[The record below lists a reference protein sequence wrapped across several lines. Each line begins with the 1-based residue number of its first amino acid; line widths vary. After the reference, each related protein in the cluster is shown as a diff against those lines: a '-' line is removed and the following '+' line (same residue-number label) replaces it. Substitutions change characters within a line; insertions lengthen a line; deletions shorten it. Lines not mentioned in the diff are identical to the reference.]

1 MAQTQEREKLL
12 RQIRVARGDEPADL
26 VLRGADYLDV
36 FGCTFQRGDIAIAD
50 GQIVG
55 VGDYRGK
62 EEWDLTGKTVCPGF
76 IDAHIHLESSLVLP
90 SAFAEAV
97 IPHGTTGVVTDPHE
111 IANVMG
117 VDGIRYILE
126 ATEGLPLHV
135 WVMLPSC
142 VPATPDD
149 ESGAVLLADDL
160 TSLYDH
166 PRVLG
171 LAEMMNYVGVV
182 AGDDAVLDKL
192 ASARARGKT
201 IDGHAPGLTGHAL
214 NAYVLSGVG
223 TDHECGAETEAFEKL
238 RLGQMI
244 LIREGT
250 AARNL
255 DQLMPLLRSPGASRC
270 AFCSDDKH
278 PGDIV
283 KSGHLDQLVRRAI
296 EAGVRPEVALSAAS
310 YHAASH
316 FRLHGKG
323 AVAPGYDADLVVL
336 SDVTNCTV
344 ERVLIGGRQVSGGE
358 TTVAWEP
365 PTVDPA
371 LEARARDTFHLPPL
385 RAEQLTLTGPTGVI
399 GLNGGSIITEN
410 RGKALPDIPADILK
424 AVVAERHHN
433 TGHVGVG
440 LLHGY
445 GLREGAVATSIAHD
459 SHNIIGV
466 GCTDEDIVFAVNR
479 VAENHGG
486 IVVVRDGKVLAEVPL
501 AIAGLISEEPLTVVD
516 MKLEHAKRAAYSL
529 GVATDIDPFMT
540 LSFISLIVI
549 PSLRLNTKGLFD
561 VDHWRYLDP
570 PTE

>member
-1 MAQTQEREKLL
+1 MSQTKEREALL
-12 RQIRVARGDEPADL
+12 RMLRVARGDEPADL
-26 VLRGADYLDV
+26 VLRGAIYLDV
-36 FGCTFQRGDIAIAD
+36 FGCTFQQGDIAVAD
-50 GQIVG
+50 GKIVG
-55 VGDYRGK
+55 IGDYRGK
-62 EEWDLTGKTVCPGF
+62 RELDLTGKTVCPGF
-76 IDAHIHLESSLVLP
+76 IDAHIHLESSLILP
-90 SAFAEAV
+90 SAFAQAV

-117 VDGIRYILE
+117 VDGIRYILQ
-126 ATEGLPLHV
+126 ATEGLPLNV

-149 ESGAVLLADDL
+149 ESGAELYAEDL
-160 TSLYDH
+160 QPLYEH

-171 LAEMMNYVGVV
+171 LAEMMNYVGTV
-182 AGDDAVLDKL
+182 AGDKAVLDKL
-192 ASARARGKT
+192 TAARTRGRR
-201 IDGHAPGLTGHAL
+201 IDGHAPSLSGKDL
-214 NAYVLSGVG
+214 NAYVLSGVSS
-223 TDHECGAETEAFEKL
+223 DHECCTEAEAFEKL

-255 DQLMPLLRSPGASRC
+255 DPLMPLLRSPGASRC

-283 KSGHLDQLVRRAI
+283 KNGHLDQLVRRAI

-310 YHAASH
+310 YHAAQH
-316 FRLHGKG
+316 FGLHGKG

-344 ERVLIGGRQVSGGE
+344 ERVLLGGREVWDGE
-358 TTVAWEP
+358 TLAPFDP
-365 PTVDPA
+365 PAVDA
-371 LEARARDTFHLPPL
+371 ELEARARDTFHLPPL
-385 RAEQLTLTGPTGVI
+385 TAERLKLHGPTGVI
-399 GLNGGSIITEN
+399 GLVSGNIVTES
-410 RGKALPDIPADILK
+410 RGKALPNIPADILK
-424 AVVAERHHN
+424 TVVAERHRN

-466 GCTDEDIVFAVNR
+466 GCSDEDIVFAVNR

-516 MKLEHAKRAAYSL
+516 MKLEHAKRAAFSL

-561 VDHWRYLDP
+561 VDHWRYLDA
-570 PTE
+570 

>member
-1 MAQTQEREKLL
+1 MAQKQEREKLL

-26 VLRGADYLDV
+26 VLRGATYLDV
-36 FGCTFQRGDIAIAD
+36 FGSTFQKGDVAIAD

-55 VGDYRGK
+55 IGEYQGK
-62 EEWDLTGKTVCPGF
+62 QELDLTGKTICPGF
-76 IDAHIHLESSLVLP
+76 IDAHIHLESSLVQP
-90 SAFAEAV
+90 SEFAGAV
-97 IPHGTTGVVTDPHE
+97 LPHGTTGLIVDPHE

-126 ATEGLPLHV
+126 ATEGLPLNV

-142 VPATPDD
+142 VPATPND
-149 ESGAVLLADDL
+149 ESGAELLADDL
-160 TSLYDH
+160 QPLYDH

-171 LAEMMNYVGVV
+171 LAEMMNYVGAV
-182 AGDDAVLDKL
+182 AGDETVMDKL
-192 ASARARGKT
+192 MSAREHGKR

-214 NAYVLSGVG
+214 NAYVLSGVS
-223 TDHECGAETEAFEKL
+223 TDHECCVEAEAFEKL
-238 RLGQMI
+238 RRGQMI

-255 DQLMPLLRSPGASRC
+255 DPLMPLLRSPGASRC

-296 EAGVRPEVALSAAS
+296 EADVRPEVALSAAS
-310 YHAASH
+310 FHAARH
-316 FRLHGKG
+316 FGLQGKG

-344 ERVLIGGRQVSGGE
+344 ERVFIGGREVFDGE
-358 TTVAWEP
+358 TTEEWDP
-365 PTVDPA
+365 PKVDPA

-385 RAEQLTLTGPTGVI
+385 KAEQLKLHGPTGVI
-399 GLNGGSIITEN
+399 GLVGGNIITIN
-410 RGKALPDIPADILK
+410 KGKSRPNIPADVLK
-424 AVVAERHHN
+424 AVVAERHRN

-440 LLHGY
+440 LLNGY

-466 GCTDEDIVFAVNR
+466 GCSDEDIVFAVNR
-479 VAENHGG
+479 VAENRGG

-549 PSLRLNTKGLFD
+549 PSLRLNTRGLFD
-561 VDHWRYLDP
+561 VDHWRYLEP

>member
-1 MAQTQEREKLL
+1 MAQTKEREDLL

-26 VLRGADYLDV
+26 VLKNAGYLDV
-36 FGCTFQRGDIAIAD
+36 FGCTFQKGDIAIAD
-50 GQIVG
+50 GRIVG

-62 EEWDLTGKTVCPGF
+62 EEWDMTGKTVCPGF

-97 IPHGTTGVVTDPHE
+97 IPHGTTGVITDPHE

-117 VDGIRYILE
+117 VDGIRYILQ
-126 ATEGLPLHV
+126 ATEGLPLNV

-149 ESGAVLLADDL
+149 ESGAELRAADL
-160 TSLYDH
+160 EPLYDH

-171 LAEMMNYVGVV
+171 LAEMMNYVGAV

-192 ASARARGKT
+192 LAARSHGKR
-201 IDGHAPGLTGHAL
+201 IDGHAPGLTGSDL
-214 NAYVLSGVG
+214 NAYVLAGVT
-223 TDHECGAETEAFEKL
+223 TDHECGAEAEAFEKL
-238 RLGQMI
+238 RRGQMI

-255 DQLMPLLRSPGASRC
+255 DPLMPLLRSPGASRC

-310 YHAASH
+310 FHAAQH
-316 FRLHGKG
+316 FGLTRKG

-336 SDVTNCTV
+336 SDVTECTV
-344 ERVLIGGRQVSGGE
+344 ERVLLAGCEVYDGQSAVPFD
-358 TTVAWEP
+358 P
-365 PTVDPA
+365 PVVDAA

-385 RAEQLTLTGPTGVI
+385 TAERLKLNGPTGVI
-399 GLNGGSIITEN
+399 GLIGGNIVTEN

-424 AVVAERHHN
+424 AVVAERHRN

-466 GCTDEDIVFAVNR
+466 GCSDEDIVFAVNR

-516 MKLEHAKRAAYSL
+516 TRLEHAKRAAFSL
-529 GVATDIDPFMT
+529 GVSTDIDPFMT

-549 PSLRLNTKGLFD
+549 PSLRLNPRGLFD
-561 VDHWRYLDP
+561 VDHWCYL
-570 PTE
+570 EKE